1 MILTLLLWKVKGCH
15 YFIEAVLTI
24 VLKTKHDVITI
35 VSKDTFLNH
44 RERKKNVFPIILFF
58 SIFTADKLLK
68 GYHVYIW
75 GNNFC
80 LQT

>member
-1 MILTLLLWKVKGCH
+1 MILTLLLWKVKGYH

-24 VLKTKHDVITI
+24 ASKTKHDVVTI

-44 RERKKNVFPIILFF
+44 REKKERMFSRSYF

-75 GNNFC
+75 GKNFC

>member
-1 MILTLLLWKVKGCH
+1 M
-15 YFIEAVLTI
+15 VLI
-24 VLKTKHDVITI
+24 TKHDVITI
-35 VSKDTFLNH
+35 LSKDTFLNQK
-44 RERKKNVFPIILFF
+44 EKKKPKNVFLIIPSF

-68 GYHVYIW
+68 SYHLYIC